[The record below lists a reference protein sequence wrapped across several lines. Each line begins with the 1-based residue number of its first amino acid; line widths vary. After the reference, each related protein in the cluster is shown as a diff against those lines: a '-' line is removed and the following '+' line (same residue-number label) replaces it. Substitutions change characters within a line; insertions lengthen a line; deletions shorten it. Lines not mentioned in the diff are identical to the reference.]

1 MWGGVHSGLI
11 RALLCG
17 RALHVERATI
27 VVRCAVH
34 ILFAR
39 VESPQQKAT
48 CGLPPLSLTMAA
60 LPFSDL
66 VGPVGPQ
73 GLAAPPR

>member
-1 MWGGVHSGLI
+1 VA
-11 RALLCG
+11 R
-17 RALHVERATI
+17 R
-27 VVRCAVH
+27 AVH
-34 ILFAR
+34 ILFAH
-39 VESPQQKAT
+39 VEFPQQKAT